1 MKISNNK
8 IKKHI
13 LNLTKFAVI
22 NQNNTLYE
30 CLKLISKKGIGIACV
45 TNSKN
50 KLIGVVT
57 DGDIRRMILNI
68 NKPISAFFN
77 DSVNKHMKRNPFSVN
92 DNCSIKEALKLMGQK
107 KIWDLP
113 VINNKKELIGLLHLH
128 PLAKHLNEKKR

>member
-1 MKISNNK
+1 MKTSNNK

-13 LNLTKFAVI
+13 LSLTKFAVV

-45 TNSKN
+45 TNNTN

-77 DSVNKHMKRNPFSVN
+77 DSVYKHMNRKPFSIL
-92 DNCSIKEALKLMGQK
+92 DNCSIKKALQIIEQK
-107 KIWDLP
+107 QIWDLP
-113 VINNKKELIGLLHLH
+113 VINSKKELIGLLHLH
-128 PLAKHLNEKKR
+128 PLAKYLNEKNK